1 MTYYSGFE
9 PYVTMERNEGIR
21 REVQTLRLERR
32 LRQNG
37 EPRSGTRL
45 VALVSKARFRSCAGQ
60 GSRGNALTARAI
72 ATITGNQW
80 IFQTEAPVKQKQRIN

>member
-9 PYVTMERNEGIR
+9 PYVTRERNEGIR
-21 REVQTLRLERR
+21 REVQTLRLEKR

-45 VALVSKARFRSCAGQ
+45 VALVSKGTFAQLRGAR
-60 GSRGNALTARAI
+60 LAR
-72 ATITGNQW
+72 
-80 IFQTEAPVKQKQRIN
+80 